1 MALKPHGGFIAPEP
15 VHRSKGFEL
24 ARSGSRYFLEVATFC
39 DLARYSGIDNNLNNE
54 VSRWVSEN
62 RHILSDDEAEE
73 FMLRI
78 DAFINAI
85 QEAGEALRKIE
96 NGESPEERPGQRGQ
110 SGRADEGEVDPS
122 ELNGSA
128 NLMFLDFA
136 HRITNSLNINR
147 LELAARAYL
156 ITAVSSF
163 EILFGSIV
171 RSVYRRNPTALD
183 KSEHSFTLEELTQFG
198 SIDDAREALVAR
210 KVDAL
215 LMESVD
221 SWNKWLSRTVNL
233 EFPSVIIDWP
243 LVREVFARRNIL
255 VHADGQVTARY
266 IRDLQSVSGDTSSL
280 RIGDVL
286 GLPQEYAY
294 ESLERLVALGLLMT
308 YAVWMRLYK
317 TERDEG
323 ALWLEFNQDELISRK
338 LWLAA
343 NLISL
348 SVKLPDVQRSIA
360 LRVQLNGWLARKRLH
375 GHHDIENEVR
385 AWDISGLSSIYGIK
399 KSMLLDEEKSDNQL
413 IESISRGE
421 ISKFEVATHP
431 LYEEFRKRHSG

>member
-1 MALKPHGGFIAPEP
+1 
-15 VHRSKGFEL
+15 L
-24 ARSGSRYFLEVATFC
+24 ARIGSRYFLDVATFC
-39 DLARYSGIDNNLNNE
+39 DLARYSEIDNNLSNE
-54 VSRWVSEN
+54 VFRWISEN
-62 RHILSDDEAEE
+62 RHILSDGEAEE
-73 FMLRI
+73 FKLRM
-78 DAFINAI
+78 DAFIIAL
-85 QEAGEALRKIE
+85 QETAEALQKIE
-96 NGESPEERPGQRGQ
+96 SGESSEGRQDQRGR

-122 ELNGSA
+122 QLNGSA
-128 NLMFLDFA
+128 NLMFLEFA
-136 HRITNSLNINR
+136 HRITNSLNVNR
-147 LELAARAYL
+147 AELAARAYL

-171 RSVYRRNPTALD
+171 RSVYRHNPTALD
-183 KSEHSFTLEELTQFG
+183 KSEHSFTLEELTQFE
-198 SIDDAREALVAR
+198 SIDDAREALVTR

-215 LMESVD
+215 LRESVD
-221 SWNKWLSRTVNL
+221 SWDKWLSRTVNV
-233 EFPSVIIDWP
+233 EFSSVIIEWS
-243 LVREVFARRNIL
+243 LAREVFARRNIL

-266 IRDLQSVSGDTSSL
+266 IRDMQSVSKDTSSF
-280 RIGDVL
+280 RIGDLL

-317 TERDEG
+317 TEKDEG
-323 ALWLEFNQDELISRK
+323 ALWLEFNQNELISRK

-348 SVKLPDVQRSIA
+348 SVKLPDVQRSTA

-385 AWDISGLSSIYGIK
+385 AWDISGLSSIYAIK
-399 KSMLLDEEKSDNQL
+399 KSMLLDEEKSDNRL
-413 IESISRGE
+413 IESIDSGE

-431 LYEEFRKRHSG
+431 LYEEFRKRHSEQFLPTQRET